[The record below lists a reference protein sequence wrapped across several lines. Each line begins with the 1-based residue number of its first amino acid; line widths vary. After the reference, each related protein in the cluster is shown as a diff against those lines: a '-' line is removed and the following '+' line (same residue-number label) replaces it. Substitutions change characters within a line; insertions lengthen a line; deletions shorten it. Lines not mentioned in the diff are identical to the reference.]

1 MTDLFDEVDDILN
14 NVENEGTGED
24 STDLVEN
31 NFNETELHNII
42 AEIENLEK
50 DFTADETIGEVEVE
64 TKVTE
69 IPKIITSTPQV
80 ETKKTELQMQI
91 DQELE
96 MALQGTLET
105 KEVVREPVMVK
116 KVAPPKEDSKM
127 LLFEKKSTPEI
138 SFEAQGQM
146 NLNLAFKIGEET
158 AKLTIDPVKGLI
170 VTMSGVELCINENDG
185 CKVTMD
191 SGVKFIIPLTTADTA
206 LKKKSA

>member
-105 KEVVREPVMVK
+105 KEVVREPVMV
-116 KVAPPKEDSKM
+116 
-127 LLFEKKSTPEI
+127 
-138 SFEAQGQM
+138 EAQGQM